1 VTVISAPHEYNEENL
16 YVDLRSTLGRAL
28 YLKCEGFN
36 FAGSVKL
43 KAASSMVEAAERD
56 GLLRPGSVLVESSSG
71 NLGVAL
77 AMIAASR
84 SLRFVCVTDPKCTPH
99 DIALMRATGARV
111 EVVDTPDGS
120 GGYLAARKRRVR
132 ELAARPGYVWLNQY
146 ENPANVRAHYET
158 TARSIDREF
167 PQLDVL
173 FVGAGTG
180 GTLMGCATYL
190 RDHGRSTTVVAVDSV
205 GSVNFNGSPSPR
217 HIAGL
222 GSSQPMRLIDES
234 CVDDVEWVEE
244 PDSIAMC
251 RRLARG
257 GLVLGGSSG
266 TVVHGAAAWL
276 ERHDPRGRLTAVAIA
291 PDFGGSYLDTVYDPA
306 WCAQRFERLR
316 DADAP
321 PVALRAASS
330 DV

>member
-1 VTVISAPHEYNEENL
+1 VIVERPDDYLGPDLFVSARG
-16 YVDLRSTLGRAL
+16 VLGRQL

-36 FAGSVKL
+36 FAWSIKMRTARYLVD
-43 KAASSMVEAAERD
+43 AAERA
-56 GLLRPGSVLVESSSG
+56 GLIGRGTTIVESSSG

-316 DADAP
+316 DADAS